1 MAFVLLFICPLI
13 HAQNTEPDYQPFMQ
27 TLKTV
32 LEEEGYLERL
42 TSDQLKQ
49 LVTPNISERLQL
61 SWVFKNEE
69 KIVLKDAIHDL
80 KPLANMLLARNLEKD
95 ELKTILKRKINS
107 FKWLKQKKDRIN
119 YGNCQLNKHIRDNL
133 AADNVEYSSELV
145 TRHFYVITK
154 TLVSQNRPS
163 EKLLSHEYLDGLDLS
178 EEDVLSR
185 LRSKCRNLNIV
196 IHDPNIPE
204 FNFGKGMFATERIE
218 AGTIIGRYTG
228 ELEGLVDDESYLMK
242 NYGSI
247 INAKKVG
254 NHTRYINH
262 SPTEANL
269 ELYYANDE
277 GIVEPFLMTI
287 KDIDPG
293 QELLFNYGTEYQNS
307 GFYPATPDTR
317 KQ

>member
-1 MAFVLLFICPLI
+1 MAFALLLISPFI
-13 HAQNTEPDYQPFMQ
+13 HAQSTEPDYQSFMH

-32 LEEEGYLERL
+32 LEEDGYLVKLSLNE
-42 TSDQLKQ
+42 QQQ
-49 LVTPNISERLQL
+49 LVTPNIRERLQL

-80 KPLANMLLARNLEKD
+80 KPLANTLLTRNLEKD
-95 ELKTILKRKINS
+95 ELKSILRKKINS
-107 FKWLKQKKDRIN
+107 FKWLKQKKDRIK

-154 TLVSQNRPS
+154 ALIVQNRFS
-163 EKLLSHEYLDGLDLS
+163 EKLLSHEYLDHLDLS
-178 EEDVLSR
+178 EEDVLSQ
-185 LRSKCRNLNIV
+185 LRSKCRNLDIV
-196 IHDPNIPE
+196 IHDPQIPE
-204 FNFGKGMFATERIE
+204 FNFGKGIFATDRIE

-242 NYGSI
+242 NNGNI

-277 GIVEPFLMTI
+277 GIIEPFLMTI